1 MRSSLRDSSTS
12 IRLNRLASSVTNVS
26 ERHKIAR
33 VEIDSNDKE
42 MVMWELLMEDDVEMV
57 EEVSYG

>member
-1 MRSSLRDSSTS
+1 
-12 IRLNRLASSVTNVS
+12 VTNVS

-57 EEVSYG
+57 EEVSSG